1 MKLQLLTLMFF
12 ISLTGI
18 AQVGIG
24 TSMPDGSAAL
34 DVVATDK
41 GFLMPRMT
49 TTQRNAI
56 ANPAEALQVYDTD
69 TKHVWTYDG
78 AAWIEGAGGAGK
90 FVDGDAADIA
100 YYGGRVGIGKS
111 GFSTGH
117 TLFVER
123 VSTDA
128 SNNLA
133 SFNAI
138 FDGAGSISTLYGP
151 GAFAKNNGTGT
162 VNYAIGIQG
171 VVENA
176 TGGTI
181 TNGVGSWPQLNNS
194 GTMNWGVG
202 LVIEN
207 TNKDGGT
214 MNTAYGQNTSLI
226 NESGASMGQGSLGS
240 FYMNNAGSITGNAYG
255 LWVGGVGAG
264 SVAGNSYA
272 LYLATPFVNVTG
284 DNFALYSENTANSY
298 FEGNVGIGTSDPK
311 QKVHINGVMRL
322 EPQASAPTGALGDLY
337 VNTDGKLY
345 FHTGAGGWKEVLL
358 AP

>member
-1 MKLQLLTLMFF
+1 MKLQLLALMFF

-24 TSMPDGSAAL
+24 TTMPDGSAAL
-34 DVVATDK
+34 DVVASDK

-78 AAWIEGAGGAGK
+78 AAWVEGVGGAGK
-90 FVDGDAADIA
+90 FVDGDSPDIA
-100 YYGGRVGIGKS
+100 FYGNRVGIGKS
-111 GFSTGH
+111 DFSPSH
-117 TLFVER
+117 TLYVER
-123 VSTDA
+123 ASTDA

-133 SFNAI
+133 KFDAI
-138 FDGAGSISTLYGP
+138 FDGTGSIGTLYSTGV
-151 GAFAKNNGTGT
+151 FARNTGVGT

-176 TGGTI
+176 NGGTI
-181 TNGVGSWPQLNNS
+181 TNGVGSWPQVNNS
-194 GTMNWGVG
+194 GSMNWGVG

-207 TNKDGGT
+207 TNKTGGN
-214 MNTAYGQNTSLI
+214 MNTAYAQNTSLI
-226 NESGASMGQGSLGS
+226 NESGATMGQASLGS

-255 LWVGGVGAG
+255 LWIGGASTGTVGGNA
-264 SVAGNSYA
+264 YA
-272 LYLATPFVNVTG
+272 LYIATPFTNITG
-284 DNFALYSENTANSY
+284 NNFALYSDNTANSY
-298 FEGNVGIGTSDPK
+298 IEGDLGVGTNNPQ

-337 VNTDGKLY
+337 VNSGGKLY
-345 FHTGAGGWKEVLL
+345 FHNGTEWKEVQLN
-358 AP
+358 